1 MSNVVH
7 SPAGAENADAM
18 GEIGGALDT
27 GRLVARDG
35 TCLGPAQRAAAVKTL
50 RGSSAER
57 PLDVL
62 VIGGGVVGCG
72 AALDAAARGLR
83 VGLVEAGDLAVGTS
97 SRSSRLAHG
106 GLRYLEQGEIALVH
120 EALTERGLLL
130 DRLAPH
136 LVRPVPFVFPVTSG
150 VQRSY
155 AGMGVHIY
163 DLLSRIGAYGG
174 TMPRPRTLSKAAMR
188 GLAPGLKVEGTGGA
202 VRFHDAQIDDAR
214 HTLALAR
221 TAAGLGAAVVTGV
234 RVVDLIRVPVAA
246 PEPAAA
252 ASGGGVADEA
262 QASAATRRPEVRRP
276 EVLLPEVRLP
286 EVRLPEFRRPG
297 HHHVDPGESGLRVAG
312 AVLRDTS
319 SGEELRVHARVV
331 LSATGVWTDD
341 LIAMA
346 TGQPLGTAVRRS
358 KGIHLVVPRSAFRS
372 STAVIARTPHS
383 VLFLL
388 PWADHWLV
396 GTTDTDYDGS
406 REHPD
411 VGIGDVEYLLGQANR
426 WLAEPLT
433 HEDVE
438 GVFAGLRPLLSAG
451 QGETTQLS
459 REHAVMKP
467 VPGFVAIAGG
477 KYTTYRVM
485 ARDVVDAAVEQLP
498 DEVEVAPCRT
508 DELPLVGADGF
519 RAAWSAR
526 VRTAAAAGMEVTAVE
541 RLLRRHGDRID
552 SVLELLDADPR
563 LGDRLHPDGRV
574 LRAEAIVA
582 ARDEGARSLADLLIR
597 RTRLAVQTRDRA
609 VSCARDAAALVA
621 PILGWDQAR
630 IEQEVADLLAAQP
643 EVPHRRS

>member
-27 GRLVARDG
+27 GPLVARDG

-221 TAAGLGAAVVTGV
+221 TAAGLGAAVATGV
-234 RVVDLIRVPVAA
+234 RVVDLIRVPVTEHPADDTAAAGTADDAQPPAA
-246 PEPAAA
+246 P
-252 ASGGGVADEA
+252 
-262 QASAATRRPEVRRP
+262 RRPDVRRP
-276 EVLLPEVRLP
+276 E
-286 EVRLPEFRRPG
+286 FHRPG
-297 HHHVDPGESGLRVAG
+297 HHGHVDPGDAGVRVVG
-312 AVLRDTS
+312 AVLRDAS
-319 SGEELRVHARVV
+319 SGEKLRVHARVV

-346 TGQPLGTAVRRS
+346 TGQPRGTAVRRS

-411 VGIGDVEYLLGQANR
+411 VGIDDVEYLLGQANR

-433 HEDVE
+433 HEHVE

-498 DEVEVAPCRT
+498 DDVEVAPCRT

-519 RAAWSAR
+519 RAAWSGR

-582 ARDEGARSLADLLIR
+582 ARDEGARSLADILIR

-609 VSCARDAAALVA
+609 LSCARDTAALVG
-621 PILGWDQAR
+621 PILGWDDAR
-630 IEQEVADLLAAQP
+630 VEQELADLLAAQP
-643 EVPHRRS
+643 EVPRRR